1 MSIFTRLNLF
11 IALAITSVIIFVV
24 FVDQILLA
32 QDKLTLE
39 YREVARQ
46 ENTLNRVQSN
56 VLEERVALQTFR
68 KTYDDSA
75 LGELKR
81 REKTVREQLT
91 LARKLNAAPPITLEE
106 FDRLEREY
114 DKARKGYV
122 KEVNQL
128 QTAAQ
133 EGMTL
138 GTHSH
143 PHTKNLDVVIDI

>member
-11 IALAITSVIIFVV
+11 IALAITSVSIFVV

-46 ENTLNRVQSN
+46 ENTLNRLQSN
-56 VLEERVALQTFR
+56 MLEERVALQTFR

-81 REKTVREQLT
+81 REKPFE
-91 LARKLNAAPPITLEE
+91 N
-106 FDRLEREY
+106 
-114 DKARKGYV
+114 
-122 KEVNQL
+122 N
-128 QTAAQ
+128 
-133 EGMTL
+133 
-138 GTHSH
+138 
-143 PHTKNLDVVIDI
+143 